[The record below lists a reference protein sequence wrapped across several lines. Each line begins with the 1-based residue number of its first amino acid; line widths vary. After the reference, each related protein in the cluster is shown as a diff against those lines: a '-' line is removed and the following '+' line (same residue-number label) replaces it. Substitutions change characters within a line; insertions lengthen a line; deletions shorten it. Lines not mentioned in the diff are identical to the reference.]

1 MVEGKATDGPV
12 SRYLNRRVSSRI
24 TAAILRSGLRVTP
37 NQVSLASF
45 LLAAS
50 SVIPYVLGLAWMA
63 GIIVQVS
70 SIVDGVDGELARARG
85 VASPRGAFLDS
96 ILDRFADIA
105 VYAGALTYALWFEPS
120 LPYSIAHHLGL
131 YAIALIGLL
140 AVSADILVSYLH
152 SKAPELLGI
161 HPALIG
167 RVPCFA
173 SRDVR
178 LFVLFLTSLP
188 GLVVEGLVIIVF
200 IGFTYVILK
209 FLEIITTTN
218 Q

>member
-1 MVEGKATDGPV
+1 MVKGKTTDGPV
-12 SRYLNRRVSSRI
+12 SRYLNRRVSGRI
-24 TAAILRSGLRVTP
+24 TAAILRSGLGITP

-45 LLAAS
+45 LLATA
-50 SVIPYVLGLAWMA
+50 SVIPYALGLAWVA
-63 GIIVQVS
+63 GILVQVS

-85 VASPRGAFLDS
+85 IASPKGAFLDS

-120 LPYSIAHHLGL
+120 LPYSIAHHLGW
-131 YAIALIGLL
+131 YVTALAGLL
-140 AVSADILVSYLH
+140 AASADILVSYLH
-152 SKAPELLGI
+152 SKAPELLRV

-178 LFVLFLTSLP
+178 LFVLFLASLP
-188 GLVVEGLVIIVF
+188 GLVVEGLVIISV

-209 FLEIITTTN
+209 FLEIITTT
-218 Q
+218 